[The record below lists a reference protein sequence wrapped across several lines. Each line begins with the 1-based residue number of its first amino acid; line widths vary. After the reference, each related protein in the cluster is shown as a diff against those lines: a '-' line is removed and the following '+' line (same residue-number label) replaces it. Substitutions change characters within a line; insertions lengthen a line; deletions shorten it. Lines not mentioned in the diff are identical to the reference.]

1 MSKRDTLIIA
11 PGLASRYYWMDLWRF
26 RELFVVLAWRDLSVR
41 YKQTVVGLGWAIARP
56 LLSLI
61 VLSTIFGRL
70 ARMPTE
76 GTAPYALLVF
86 AGLLPWQ
93 LISGAISEASSSLIG
108 SANLISKVYFPRMIV
123 PVASIVVALVDFG
136 IGLGLLFGLMAYYR
150 FLPGWQIVLLP
161 CFVLMAVLACIGP
174 SLLLAALNV
183 KYRDFRYAVPFLVQ
197 MGLYASPVG
206 FSSAVVPDRWRLLF
220 SLNPVVGV
228 LDGFRWSLLGGATP
242 FYVPGF
248 LASWGVIIGMLWL
261 GIRQFRKMES
271 SFADLV

>member
-1 MSKRDTLIIA
+1 MLKRDTLIIA
-11 PGLASRYYWMDLWRF
+11 PGLASRHYWMDLWRF

>member
-1 MSKRDTLIIA
+1 MLKRDTLIIA